1 KIEEFDGQASNI
13 HRYIERLEQYF
24 EANGIPEDKDDAHK
38 RRATLISVLG
48 AKTYDISS
56 DLCSPATPAT
66 KTYGQLKEALKSH
79 FAPKKLIV
87 TERYRFHNC
96 KQEESQNEYC
106 NPEKLLAE
114 DYSFQDALKIAI
126 NMEMAVKDI
135 AEVNPKPRAENQP
148 VHKIQKKYPPSKPNT
163 YDNAKR
169 NEETRPSDGGR
180 TGRFKCL
187 SCGYDNHRRE
197 ECKFRNATC
206 RSCGLYGHITRVC
219 KSKPVRKV
227 DDRESEVD
235 EQGKYP
241 DVFKTGLGT
250 MQGITAKLELKDGA
264 KPKFCKA
271 RPVPYALQPTVE
283 EEYDRL
289 EREGIIERIE
299 YSEWGTP
306 MVHIPKS
313 DGKTR
318 SCGDYSVTL
327 NPSLKVPQYP
337 VPLPEDVFRKLA
349 GGKLF
354 SKLDLTNAYQQML
367 LDPESQQYV
376 TINTHRGLYRYK
388 RLPFGVAS
396 SPAIFQQSMDIILQG
411 LDSVA
416 AIQDDILITGQDDAH
431 HLANLEHVLER
442 LNNYGLRVK
451 LEKCR
456 FMQKEVIY
464 MGVRLSAEGISPTQE
479 KIEAITN
486 APVPLNTTQLRAFLG
501 MVNYH
506 SKFIPNL
513 STILQPLNQ
522 LLQKDRPWQWST
534 SCQNAFQSAKN
545 TLSSSQ
551 VLVHF
556 NPKLP
561 VILETDA
568 SQYGV
573 GAVIFPQIPKWY
585 DIKYRCSKSIAN
597 ADALSRLP
605 LPYKADSSVESQL
618 YYTIDRQLDNLPVS
632 ASAIARETAKDRV
645 LSKVMS
651 LTQHGWFS
659 GPCTDDVLKPYFTR
673 KDELSC
679 EQGCIMWGARVI
691 VPPSLRDRVLEEL
704 HNAHPGIAKMKAV
717 ARSYVW
723 WPKIDVE
730 IEGKVRN
737 CQSCAKTRNDP
748 PAAPLYPWCWPM
760 KPWQRLHVDFATFS
774 GKHYLIVVDAHSKW
788 PEVIGPMSTTTAEST
803 TNALRSIF
811 SRFGL
816 PEQIVSDNGPPS
828 QSSEYEL
835 FLKMN
840 GIQRV
845 LTSPY
850 HQSSNGQAERFVQ
863 TFKNFMKAASAAP
876 GNLHR
881 KIHDFL
887 LTYRSSP
894 NATTGVTPA
903 KLLFGREVKT
913 RLSLVLPNLASDVQ
927 SKQTKMKE
935 YHDVHAKYR
944 EFTPGQN
951 NTGKGSS
958 FNPSTA
964 TVTERRA
971 PYSYSVE
978 LPDGR
983 VWNRHVDHLLKGATQ
998 TATSAMKDQPTSGT
1012 TSLTSFDMGV
1022 YNGREPEVVY
1032 SQPVQA
1038 NAIEALKAEVQQLR
1052 RLHDTGSV
1060 DSALA
1065 FLRQQVARPSGVF
1078 DPHAT
1083 LAALEQLV
1091 DIARE
1096 KGDTRSSRYA
1106 VILRQTRPLVSN
1118 PQFQQ
1123 LVLKLTGDKDEVAI
1137 AREIQK
1143 ALKHNATTRPQMAPR
1158 WMPPVQ
1164 LLTGGVHLPPVT
1176 TAANA
1181 GISPGTTGLPQLPDY
1196 ITDLPRYMELNHF
1209 QTTFDD
1215 KSGYDHVR
1223 LYPASATFFGL
1234 EWKGCP
1240 SCEAVLQRG
1249 LPSYFQS
1256 PPIIDNVK
1264 ITISTC
1270 LRNELL
1276 HWKFLD
1282 SWSVSSLGN
1291 LRNTFASRCSLMRP
1305 TQEALALLRTLE
1317 SLSGDTSN
1325 ARIDAFVDNK
1335 VLLDSWIKQT
1345 SRSPAITTV
1354 MKQLFSFTMSRNL
1367 ALVMHLVPSRA
1378 NLADDLSRV
1387 VSDLDCTLSLTTWR
1401 QIDVT
1406 FGPHSID
1413 MMALP
1418 SNVRTD
1424 RAGRPLRF
1432 FSQLPCPESEGT
1444 NVFAQNIAEHENCYV
1459 FPPFSLIGPL
1469 LKHLQ
1474 SQGCPV
1480 SIVVPDLTPRKYWW
1494 PLICRRASSSFMLAQ
1509 KAPPMSSCFPAKT
1522 RANPWTPRSL
1532 QWDLWAVN
1540 DPTTSHHA
1548 IQNSNCIEANF
1559 KPFSDRTMRR
1569 ILTEMQCL
1577 G

>member
-1 KIEEFDGQASNI
+1 
-13 HRYIERLEQYF
+13 
-24 EANGIPEDKDDAHK
+24 
-38 RRATLISVLG
+38 
-48 AKTYDISS
+48 
-56 DLCSPATPAT
+56 
-66 KTYGQLKEALKSH
+66 
-79 FAPKKLIV
+79 
-87 TERYRFHNC
+87 
-96 KQEESQNEYC
+96 
-106 NPEKLLAE
+106 
-114 DYSFQDALKIAI
+114 
-126 NMEMAVKDI
+126 
-135 AEVNPKPRAENQP
+135 
-148 VHKIQKKYPPSKPNT
+148 
-163 YDNAKR
+163 
-169 NEETRPSDGGR
+169 
-180 TGRFKCL
+180 
-187 SCGYDNHRRE
+187 
-197 ECKFRNATC
+197 
-206 RSCGLYGHITRVC
+206 
-219 KSKPVRKV
+219 
-227 DDRESEVD
+227 
-235 EQGKYP
+235 
-241 DVFKTGLGT
+241 
-250 MQGITAKLELKDGA
+250 
-264 KPKFCKA
+264 
-271 RPVPYALQPTVE
+271 
-283 EEYDRL
+283 
-289 EREGIIERIE
+289 
-299 YSEWGTP
+299 
-306 MVHIPKS
+306 
-313 DGKTR
+313 
-318 SCGDYSVTL
+318 
-327 NPSLKVPQYP
+327 
-337 VPLPEDVFRKLA
+337 
-349 GGKLF
+349 
-354 SKLDLTNAYQQML
+354 
-367 LDPESQQYV
+367 
-376 TINTHRGLYRYK
+376 
-388 RLPFGVAS
+388 
-396 SPAIFQQSMDIILQG
+396 
-411 LDSVA
+411 
-416 AIQDDILITGQDDAH
+416 
-431 HLANLEHVLER
+431 
-442 LNNYGLRVK
+442 
-451 LEKCR
+451 
-456 FMQKEVIY
+456 

-573 GAVIFPQIPKWY
+573 GAVISHRFPNGDERPIAYASRSLNPAEKNYSQIHKEALAIIFGITKFYMYLYGRHFTLYTDHQPLLKIFAPDAATPVLAAARLQRWSLLLSSYRY

-816 PEQIVSDNGPPS
+816 PEQIVSDNGPPF

-903 KLLFGREVKT
+903 KLLLGREVKT

-944 EFTPGQN
+944 EFTPGQ
-951 NTGKGSS
+951 TILAKDHR
-958 FNPSTA
+958 STQAWQPA

-1012 TSLTSFDMGV
+1012 TSLTSFDMG
-1022 YNGREPEVVY
+1022 GD
-1032 SQPVQA
+1032 SHQP
-1038 NAIEALKAEVQQLR
+1038 
-1052 RLHDTGSV
+1052 
-1060 DSALA
+1060 
-1065 FLRQQVARPSGVF
+1065 
-1078 DPHAT
+1078 
-1083 LAALEQLV
+1083 
-1091 DIARE
+1091 
-1096 KGDTRSSRYA
+1096 
-1106 VILRQTRPLVSN
+1106 
-1118 PQFQQ
+1118 
-1123 LVLKLTGDKDEVAI
+1123 
-1137 AREIQK
+1137 
-1143 ALKHNATTRPQMAPR
+1143 
-1158 WMPPVQ
+1158 
-1164 LLTGGVHLPPVT
+1164 
-1176 TAANA
+1176 
-1181 GISPGTTGLPQLPDY
+1181 
-1196 ITDLPRYMELNHF
+1196 
-1209 QTTFDD
+1209 
-1215 KSGYDHVR
+1215 
-1223 LYPASATFFGL
+1223 
-1234 EWKGCP
+1234 
-1240 SCEAVLQRG
+1240 
-1249 LPSYFQS
+1249 
-1256 PPIIDNVK
+1256 
-1264 ITISTC
+1264 
-1270 LRNELL
+1270 
-1276 HWKFLD
+1276 
-1282 SWSVSSLGN
+1282 
-1291 LRNTFASRCSLMRP
+1291 
-1305 TQEALALLRTLE
+1305 
-1317 SLSGDTSN
+1317 
-1325 ARIDAFVDNK
+1325 
-1335 VLLDSWIKQT
+1335 
-1345 SRSPAITTV
+1345 
-1354 MKQLFSFTMSRNL
+1354 
-1367 ALVMHLVPSRA
+1367 
-1378 NLADDLSRV
+1378 
-1387 VSDLDCTLSLTTWR
+1387 
-1401 QIDVT
+1401 
-1406 FGPHSID
+1406 
-1413 MMALP
+1413 
-1418 SNVRTD
+1418 
-1424 RAGRPLRF
+1424 
-1432 FSQLPCPESEGT
+1432 SEGT
-1444 NVFAQNIAEHENCYV
+1444 LPTSTSESATTTRSGRITQ
-1459 FPPFSLIGPL
+1459 PPRRLIEE
-1469 LKHLQ
+1469 
-1474 SQGCPV
+1474 
-1480 SIVVPDLTPRKYWW
+1480 I
-1494 PLICRRASSSFMLAQ
+1494 
-1509 KAPPMSSCFPAKT
+1509 
-1522 RANPWTPRSL
+1522 
-1532 QWDLWAVN
+1532 
-1540 DPTTSHHA
+1540 
-1548 IQNSNCIEANF
+1548 
-1559 KPFSDRTMRR
+1559 
-1569 ILTEMQCL
+1569 
-1577 G
+1577 